1 MSDDLPIIVVIALLT
16 GVSLAALIWC
26 VSPLMK
32 RRFAADVRWLEHAV
46 WQFTPE
52 PYDGRRHVGIF
63 YAGWVLALV
72 AMLVLLPVW
81 PVAFVFAAFLWWVP
95 KLVIGMRWEKR
106 RKKIDLQLSGAVLQM
121 ASNVASGMTL
131 SQAVE
136 RVAERI
142 DEPIRTEFAVMSNY
156 YRHGADLTSAVEEA
170 KRRLMLPNF
179 NLFASALLVNQKMG
193 GNVVDTLERLGH
205 SLSNIQKMKDEI
217 YAATAEGRT
226 NIKVL
231 SVAPV
236 LMLGIIALMDAE
248 AVGMLFTTPVGWGV
262 LGGCGALS
270 GAGVLWAFR
279 IINASV

>member
-121 ASNVASGMTL
+121 INSESGVTTL
-131 SQAVE
+131 A
-136 RVAERI
+136 
-142 DEPIRTEFAVMSNY
+142 MSV
-156 YRHGADLTSAVEEA
+156 L
-170 KRRLMLPNF
+170 
-179 NLFASALLVNQKMG
+179 ALLTQLSLTVAIVAG
-193 GNVVDTLERLGH
+193 AVRLAPTLAGN
-205 SLSNIQKMKDEI
+205 
-217 YAATAEGRT
+217 A
-226 NIKVL
+226 
-231 SVAPV
+231 
-236 LMLGIIALMDAE
+236 
-248 AVGMLFTTPVGWGV
+248 
-262 LGGCGALS
+262 
-270 GAGVLWAFR
+270 GAGDV
-279 IINASV
+279 S